1 MEIKIRTAVPDDSEE
16 LKRLMVQ
23 LCEEQGVEFS
33 DKRFKWGVQRRMY
46 DRLQKHGLI
55 VAENPKLE
63 KRLGGMVFAEL
74 IIDPFGHAE
83 GYIRTVIT
91 DKEARGMGIGKQ
103 LIKKSIEYLKS
114 MGAEV
119 VHINATDRQKEYYK
133 KFGFREAYSVLE
145 LH

>member
-23 LCEEQGVEFS
+23 LCEAQGVEFS
-33 DKRFKWGVQRRMY
+33 DKRFKWGIQRRMF

-55 VAENPKLE
+55 VAENPKE
-63 KRLGGMVFAEL
+63 VKKLGGMIFAEL

-91 DKEARGMGIGKQ
+91 DVEARGMGIGKQ

-119 VHINATDRQKEYYK
+119 VHINATEKQKEFYK
-133 KFGFREAYSVLE
+133 KFGFKEAYSVLE
-145 LH
+145 I